1 MQLNQIQIYQPMK
14 RLQRNFFLL
23 CAVAMSMSF
32 ASCKKCKNEDPS
44 ARIVNDGTIKASV
57 QIQTSNG
64 NTVNIN
70 NILPGTTSDY
80 ASYAP
85 GNCQFTVSV
94 GSANAIETVDM
105 YQCYNYDIIIDAS
118 NNITTVAYDLNE

>member
-1 MQLNQIQIYQPMK
+1 MK
-14 RLQRNFFLL
+14 KIHKTIFLMSAL
-23 CAVAMSMSF
+23 AMSMSF

-70 NILPGTTSDY
+70 NILPGTSSDY

-94 GSANAIETVDM
+94 GTANAVETLDM
-105 YQCYNYDIIIDAS
+105 YQCYNYDIIIDAG

>member
-1 MQLNQIQIYQPMK
+1 MK
-14 RLQRNFFLL
+14 TTFRKPFIILGAIVMTF
-23 CAVAMSMSF
+23 AF

-70 NILPGTTSDY
+70 NIEPGTSSDY

-85 GNCQFTVSV
+85 GNCKFTVSV

-118 NNITTVAYDLNE
+118 NNITTIAYDLND